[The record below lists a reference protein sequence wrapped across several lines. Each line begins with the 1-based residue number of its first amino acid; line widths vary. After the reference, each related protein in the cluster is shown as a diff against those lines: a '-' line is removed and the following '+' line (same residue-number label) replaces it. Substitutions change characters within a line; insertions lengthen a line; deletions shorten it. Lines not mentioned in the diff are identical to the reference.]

1 VAARVATAAA
11 LNEAERIAGSLY
23 VRFEDAHILGA
34 EFGPA
39 YPGSAAE
46 NALEALF
53 LSNPQRVF

>member
-1 VAARVATAAA
+1 MAATAAA

-39 YPGSAAE
+39 YPGSAVE
-46 NALEALF
+46 KVPSVLF
-53 LSNPQRVF
+53 LSNSQRVF